1 MKIILALAFIS
12 ICFVNIFGQIKTI
25 NKDEFITVF
34 DKWKQYSEQK
44 TYRVKTVSESEINGN
59 PSSRSEESYF
69 EYAPPDKQKFVS
81 ELKTPTFNA
90 KIETIQIGE
99 KKYTRKDSGEW
110 KEVTIEKKTPP
121 KGNIKIIVEADEYRY
136 IGQEIVS
143 GQNAEIYQRNTKH
156 KITSEKNSAE
166 SFSTIKAK
174 YWFNKNGLILKIETE
189 TEVVAPISKSFSRR
203 TSIYEYDP
211 NFKIEAPIIK
221 TDSKQTPE

>member
-1 MKIILALAFIS
+1 MNFSYCKGFRPQLNFYRKALIS
-12 ICFVNIFGQIKTI
+12 
-25 NKDEFITVF
+25 NK
-34 DKWKQYSEQK
+34 SEDL
-44 TYRVKTVSESEINGN
+44 SEYV
-59 PSSRSEESYF
+59 PV
-69 EYAPPDKQKFVS
+69 DKQRFVS
-81 ELKTPTFNA
+81 ELKTPTLTT
-90 KIETIQIGE
+90 KIETIRIGE

-174 YWFNKNGLILKIETE
+174 YWFNKNRLIITE
-189 TEVVAPISKSFSRR
+189 RYRNCFAIKSPK
-203 TSIYEYDP
+203 YLL
-211 NFKIEAPIIK
+211 
-221 TDSKQTPE
+221 

>member
-1 MKIILALAFIS
+1 MKIILALAFIF
-12 ICFVNIFGQIKTI
+12 ICFVNIFGQAKTVS
-25 NKDEFITVF
+25 KDEITTVF
-34 DKWKQYSEQK
+34 DKWKQYSKQK
-44 TYRVKTVSESEINGN
+44 TYRIKTVSEFGVNGISNKSEDL
-59 PSSRSEESYF
+59 SEYVP
-69 EYAPPDKQKFVS
+69 ADKQRFVS
-81 ELKTPTFNA
+81 ELKTPTLTT
-90 KIETIQIGE
+90 KIETIRIGE